1 MEKLLFAMAVMRFI
15 SATIEFT
22 AAMIFLRLKSVEAAL
37 RINALLGLV
46 GPLIFTAVSLI
57 GIFGMAGKV
66 STTKLLIIFTGVL
79 LVLIGTRA
87 G

>member
-1 MEKLLFAMAVMRFI
+1 MEKLLFAMALMRFI
-15 SATIEFT
+15 SAAVEFT
-22 AAMIFLRLKSVEAAL
+22 AAMIFLRLKSLEAAL

-46 GPLIFTAVSLI
+46 GPLVFTAVSLI
-57 GIFGMAGKV
+57 GLFGMAGKV
-66 STTKLLIIFTGVL
+66 SPAKLLIIFTGVL